1 MRLPLRYFDK
11 RPVGELQTRI
21 AELGNI
27 RNFLTGSLLSLG
39 LDALFSVI
47 YIAVM
52 VVYSGVLTAVTL
64 AVVPYSS
71 VSRSWHHR

>member
-1 MRLPLRYFDK
+1 M
-11 RPVGELQTRI
+11 

-27 RNFLTGSLLSLG
+27 RNFLTGVLTLA
-39 LDALFSVI
+39 LDSLFSVI

-64 AVVPYSS
+64 GVIPLFLGLTVASPIIRGQLKQLKNALTQSFLG
-71 VSRSWHHR
+71 H